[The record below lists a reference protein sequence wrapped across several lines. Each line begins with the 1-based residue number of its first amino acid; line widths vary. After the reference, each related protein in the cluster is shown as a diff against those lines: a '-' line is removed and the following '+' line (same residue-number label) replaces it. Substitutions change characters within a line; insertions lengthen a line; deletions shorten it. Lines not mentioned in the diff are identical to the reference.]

1 MGTVFFEP
9 RPRSPRARAHAPR
22 GLGNARRQRRGPAI
36 AALLLA
42 LLALA
47 HPAEARRRRPRPAP
61 APAKVAPEVAPADV
75 PLTHALGVDAA
86 LGTLTATVCLEG
98 TPPRAL
104 VNGLAAARPHLRA
117 AWALEG
123 VTAVLE
129 PARTSSRAAPVVAR
143 PIPTAGGEIPWPRGA
158 RCVRYAVSLDAA
170 LASGDPEL
178 ARASGR
184 DRVLAPDLWLWT
196 PEDARDR
203 ERGVALALPDGIS
216 LLAAWPEVDGTR
228 RVVPASTF
236 TLPAAIAL
244 THARTSSLALEA
256 HVVRWAVLDAPRAP
270 PPAAVRAWVAAAAR
284 AVVPTWS
291 SRLEPSLAIIVTTTR
306 AASGDPVGGGMSTR
320 GGGPTVEVEV
330 DVDATEDALVGEWVL
345 VHELA
350 HFAHPAL
357 ARDAM
362 AIGEGLAS
370 YLQCTRRVAAGLL
383 DERTGWQR
391 LVDGFERGRLDA
403 ARLELDL
410 HEATRQVHAQR
421 AYHRVYWSGA
431 AMALLADVR
440 LQREGRSVV
449 EVFRAVVD
457 GLDADTRARRLT
469 LEQVAARFDD
479 AIDAKIMRQTLS
491 AGMGRKTLP
500 PVEEALEKLGVRILD
515 GVVALDDRAPLAP
528 LRRRMMGLE

>member
-1 MGTVFFEP
+1 M
-9 RPRSPRARAHAPR
+9 
-22 GLGNARRQRRGPAI
+22 
-36 AALLLA
+36 
-42 LLALA
+42 
-47 HPAEARRRRPRPAP
+47 
-61 APAKVAPEVAPADV
+61 APEVAPADV
-75 PLTHALGVDAA
+75 PVTHALGVDAA
-86 LGTLTATVCLEG
+86 LTTLTATVCLDG
-98 TPPRAL
+98 AAPRAL
-104 VNGLAAARPHLRA
+104 VNGLAAARPFLRG
-117 AWALEG
+117 AWALDRAPTLDGAAALDPAAALVE
-123 VTAVLE
+123 VTTSSGAAPPPPV
-129 PARTSSRAAPVVAR
+129 ARTI
-143 PIPTAGGEIPWPRGA
+143 PIVGGEIPWPRGA

-170 LASGDPEL
+170 LASGDAEL

-184 DRVLAPDLWLWT
+184 DRVIAPDLWLWT
-196 PEDARDR
+196 PAGAADR
-203 ERGVALALPDGIS
+203 ERGVALVLPEGVS
-216 LLAAWPEVDGTR
+216 LLAAWPEVDATR

-270 PPAAVRAWVAAAAR
+270 PPAAVRAWITAAAR
-284 AVVPTWS
+284 AVAPTWS
-291 SRLEPSLAIIVTTTR
+291 TRLGPSIAVIVTATR
-306 AASGDPVGGGMSTR
+306 TGSREPVGGGMSTR
-320 GGGPTVEVEV
+320 GGGPTVEV
-330 DVDATEDALVGEWVL
+330 DLDADATEDALVGEWVL

-362 AIGEGLAS
+362 AVGEGLAS

-391 LVDGFERGRLDA
+391 LLDGFERGRLDA

-410 HEATRQVHAQR
+410 NEATRQVHAQR
-421 AYHRVYWSGA
+421 AHHRVYWSGA
-431 AMALLADVR
+431 AMLLLADLR
-440 LQREGRSVV
+440 LQREGRSLV

-457 GLDADTRARRLT
+457 GLGADTRGRWLT

-479 AIDAKIMRQTLS
+479 AIDGKILRQTLS
-491 AGMGRKTLP
+491 AGMGRRTLP
-500 PVEEALEKLGVRILD
+500 PVEEALEKLGVRMID